1 MCFEAYMGYVF
12 TIALNY
18 LRHPDY
24 KEKRFI
30 WLRIFKVQNPV
41 SGIWERIHWHIYI
54 YAIIEK

>member
-24 KEKRFI
+24 KGLFGSEFLK
-30 WLRIFKVQNPV
+30 FKIQYQGYGRG
-41 SGIWERIHWHIYI
+41 SIGIYT
-54 YAIIEK
+54 YMQL